1 MPVKIRF
8 GIVEVAGFRPWRRKL
23 FLAVPVVAIAA
34 IAAWMTL
41 DAPTP
46 PETGLAG
53 LTGACRPVEHE
64 GSRHIACEIDPRNE
78 EIVVRHA
85 DAGGKPYRSLDAF
98 LAAMGSAG
106 RPVSLAMNAGMYHE
120 DMSPVGLLVEDG
132 RELSPLATGE
142 GEGNFFLKPN
152 GVFLIDGDG
161 RAAVME
167 TSVYAAA
174 GLGPRFATQSGPMLV
189 IDGVLHP
196 KFLPDGESRHIR
208 NGVGVRADGTI
219 VLAISLDPISLG
231 SFARLFRDPLGC
243 PNALFF
249 DGAISALSNG
259 SRTLLGGEHPVG
271 PIVAVMTKPGSG
283 P

>member
-1 MPVKIRF
+1 MLD
-8 GIVEVAGFRPWRRKL
+8 RK
-23 FLAVPVVAIAA
+23 P
-34 IAAWMTL
+34 
-41 DAPTP
+41 PP
-46 PETGLAG
+46 PEPDLAG
-53 LTGACRPVEHE
+53 LPGVCRLVEHE
-64 GSRHIACEIDPRNE
+64 RSRHVVCDVDPRRDR
-78 EIVVRHA
+78 IVVRHA
-85 DAGGKPYRSLDAF
+85 DAGANPYRSLDAF
-98 LAAMGSAG
+98 VSAMRDAG
-106 RPVSLAMNAGMYHE
+106 HAVSLAMNAGMYHE

-132 RELSPLATGE
+132 RELAPLALGE

-167 TSVYAAA
+167 STAYLAA
-174 GLGPRFATQSGPMLV
+174 GISPRFATQSGPMLV
-189 IDGVLHP
+189 IDGALHP

-208 NGVGVRADGTI
+208 NGVGVRPDGTV

-259 SRTLLGGEHPVG
+259 DRTLLGGKHPVG
-271 PIVAVMTKPGSG
+271 PIVAVMESSETAP
-283 P
+283 